1 MDHGGPRKQDGWRIW
16 KQVSGTPQDP
26 KWMRRNVNAGAQLL
40 PPVHPKCWLS
50 YHGNCGPT
58 GQETYR
64 VMSQTS
70 SPLLLLPF
78 SLVGDHQAHFPDK
91 LPDYNQSSR
100 VNPVAQVRRE
110 RGRTPQS
117 SCSPTPC
124 CLSPETRTFT
134 PVAQYHK
141 EPRWSLGVPRSP
153 RKLLAVSLLTRCT
166 TQGGS

>member
-1 MDHGGPRKQDGWRIW
+1 MDVRERECGCTAPATRPP
-16 KQVSGTPQDP
+16 QVL
-26 KWMRRNVNAGAQLL
+26 AQLPWEL
-40 PPVHPKCWLS
+40 WADRS
-50 YHGNCGPT
+50 G
-58 GQETYR
+58 TYR

-110 RGRTPQS
+110 WGRTPQS

-134 PVAQYHK
+134 PMAQYHK

-153 RKLLAVSLLTRCT
+153 RKLLAVSLLTRCV